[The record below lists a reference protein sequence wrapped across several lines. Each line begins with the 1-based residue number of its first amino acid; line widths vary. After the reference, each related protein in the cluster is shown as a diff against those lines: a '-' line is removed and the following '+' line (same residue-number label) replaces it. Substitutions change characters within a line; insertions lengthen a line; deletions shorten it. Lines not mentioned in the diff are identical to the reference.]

1 MAQDKGS
8 GQKPRQSLVELRAIA
23 ARILAQALQSKDPL
37 EESMTRVLGLES
49 ARTFADFDR
58 SWLYEVVSGVL
69 RFRGRIDFIIDT
81 YSLKKKPSGEIRRF
95 LEIAVFQLL
104 GQETPPALVVSET
117 VQAIRQNDGEAP
129 SKFAN
134 AILRKV
140 ADHQEQWRSWKVT
153 EQTPFDE
160 QVAWCSLPEWLFK
173 KLRKERGSPWVFAF
187 SQAVLERPEVWYRTE
202 TETLLLPEGYRG
214 TEPPGFVQDISNQKL
229 VEAVSAHLKAH
240 LREHPGIPAGQAP
253 AILDLCS
260 APGGKS
266 LGLAYAGFQVTATD
280 SHADRLLRVHEN
292 VNRLNLSDRIHVEE
306 YSKVYDSSKKY
317 DLIWIDAPC
326 SSIGIIRRHPEIKW
340 NRTFHDVERMHLAQ
354 EQLLRWGK
362 EHLNKNG
369 LIVYSTCSLLQ
380 LENDFKIE
388 GLEAQKT
395 WEWVPQNEPRGD
407 GIHAVLYRAKSD

>member
-1 MAQDKGS
+1 MAHDKAG
-8 GQKPRQSLVELRAIA
+8 GPRPKQSLVDLRTIA
-23 ARILAQALQSKDPL
+23 TRILAQALQSKDSL
-37 EESMTRVLGLES
+37 EESMTRVLSLES
-49 ARTFADFDR
+49 SRTFADFDR
-58 SWLYEVVSGVL
+58 AWLYEVVSGVL

-95 LEIAVFQLL
+95 LEIGVFQLL
-104 GQETPPALVVSET
+104 AQETPSALVVSET
-117 VQAIRQNDGEAP
+117 VQAVRQNDGEAP

-140 ADHQEQWRSWKVT
+140 SDHREAWRNWKVD
-153 EQTPFDE
+153 EASPFNE

-173 KLRKERGSPWVFAF
+173 KLRKERGSAWVFAF
-187 SQAVLERPEVWYRTE
+187 SQAVLERPEIWYRTP

-229 VEAVSAHLKAH
+229 VEAVSSYLK
-240 LREHPGIPAGQAP
+240 EHVSKAVGRSP

-266 LGLAYAGFQVTATD
+266 LGLAYEGFSVTATD
-280 SHADRLLRVHEN
+280 CNADRLLRVHEN
-292 VNRLNLSDRIHVEE
+292 VNRLGLSDRVRVEE
-306 YSKVYDSSKKY
+306 YSRIYDSPNRY

-326 SSIGIIRRHPEIKW
+326 SSVGIIRRHPEIKW
-340 NRTFHDVERMHLAQ
+340 NRTFHDVERMRLAQ

-362 EHLNKNG
+362 DHLNKNG

-380 LENDFKIE
+380 LENDFKIDD
-388 GLEAQKT
+388 LEMLKT
-395 WEWVPQNEPRGD
+395 WEWAPQHEPRGD
-407 GIHAVLYRAKSD
+407 GIHAVLYRSENG